1 MATPLIHEIPASGP
15 VSLMPVSN
23 KLQDRMNIL
32 RDVIDSKKTLVRN
45 VGEEM
50 KQLIEQKTQLILRE
64 LEGIWDGAN
73 QRMNQKKDE
82 IHKKIEEL
90 NRYKAEMGKIF
101 KDFNEI
107 PCFDQID
114 ESIESVKRGMNIDIP
129 YVNLK
134 WKVNEL
140 RESINTLCTCE
151 QRIVKFVEDI
161 HIPLKSSFGDRGE
174 LNEQIHDLFDVAI
187 DLFGVAIDSI
197 NDIIYVANRESIIVQ
212 IFSGNGE
219 WIHFL
224 EEEIDD
230 PENILILSDSIFVQ
244 CMKRICKFNKS
255 TFEKESCKY
264 LDCLLSGICTDHT
277 YIFVGEFENIQ
288 LTVLTP
294 ELMEERS
301 ITLNTQFKG
310 EDTRLRDISL
320 ARDVF
325 YIALTDTDYPIQAFS
340 KQGTLIRCVVHKDL
354 LDEVRCFCIDQQHNI
369 LVADTGTSEVKI
381 FSNEGKLITKFGKEG
396 SAPGEFTELTGIA
409 VDDLCSILTVDN
421 KEHNMIQVFSPL

>member
-1 MATPLIHEIPASGP
+1 MATALIHEIPASGP
-15 VSLMPVSN
+15 DSLMPVGN
-23 KLQDRMNIL
+23 KLQDRINIL
-32 RDVIDSKKTLVRN
+32 RDVIDSKKTLMRN

-64 LEGIWDGAN
+64 LEAIWDEAN
-73 QRMNQKKDE
+73 KRMNQKKDE
-82 IHKKIEEL
+82 IYKEIEEL
-90 NRYKAEMGKIF
+90 NKHKAEMEKIF
-101 KDFNEI
+101 KKLNQI
-107 PCFDQID
+107 PCFDQIN

-161 HIPLKSSFGDRGE
+161 HIPLKSSFGDRGK
-174 LNEQIHDLFDVAI
+174 LSDQICI
-187 DLFGVAIDSI
+187 PYGVAIDSI
-197 NDIIYVANRESIIVQ
+197 YGRIYVADLESDRVQ

-219 WIHFL
+219 WIQSL
-224 EEEIDD
+224 EDEEIVG
-230 PENILILSDSIFVQ
+230 PENLLILSDSIFVQ
-244 CMKRICKFNKS
+244 CPQKICKFNNS
-255 TFEKESCKY
+255 TFERESYNY
-264 LDCLLSGICTDHT
+264 LDHSLSGICTDNT
-277 YIFVGEFENIQ
+277 YIFVGEWENIQ

-294 ELMEERS
+294 ELIEERR

-310 EDTRLRDISL
+310 EDTLLQDISL

-325 YIALTDTDYPIQAFS
+325 YIAFTDTDYPIQAFS

-354 LDEVRCFCIDQQHNI
+354 LDYSLSFCLDQQHNI

-396 SAPGEFTELTGIA
+396 SAPGEFTGLMGIA
-409 VDDLCSILTVDN
+409 VDDLCSIVTVDE
-421 KEHNMIQVFSPL
+421 KEHNMIQFFSPL